1 MLVAVF
7 TKVWLA
13 KCTEEAGVYFAG
25 LSGFKDIIVNQVK
38 RILAVCLLTVLAA
51 AIGGTVS
58 LRAQIAEI
66 PESRRKVRTLVKP
79 QYPELAKKL
88 SLSGLVKIEVT
99 IGADGKVKRT
109 HIVGGHPVLATEAEK
124 AAMQSEFEPGPKET
138 TEVIEFKFSAQ

>member
-1 MLVAVF
+1 M
-7 TKVWLA
+7 
-13 KCTEEAGVYFAG
+13 
-25 LSGFKDIIVNQVK
+25 NQVK
-38 RILAVCLLTVLAA
+38 RLLAVCLLAVLAA

-58 LRAQIAEI
+58 SRAQIAEI
-66 PESRRKVRTLVKP
+66 PESRRKVRVLAKP

-99 IGADGKVKRT
+99 IGPDGKVKRT

-138 TEVIEFKFSAQ
+138 TEVIEFKFSQQ

>member
-1 MLVAVF
+1 
-7 TKVWLA
+7 
-13 KCTEEAGVYFAG
+13 
-25 LSGFKDIIVNQVK
+25 VNQAK
-38 RILAVCLLTVLAA
+38 RILAVCLLAVLAA

-66 PESRRKVRTLVKP
+66 PESRRKVRVLVKP

-88 SLSGLVKIEVT
+88 SLTGLVKIEVT
-99 IGADGKVKRT
+99 IGPDGKVKRT

-138 TEVIEFKFSAQ
+138 TEIIEFKFTAQ